1 MRPALAFTPLL
12 VSSRP
17 ATGDRGGPLPF
28 RRLERKTPE
37 QLSGTDALFVAMES
51 SRVHAHTGG
60 LTILGRLDRCS
71 SGERGKVRVRT
82 C

>member
-1 MRPALAFTPLL
+1 MAD
-12 VSSRP
+12 
-17 ATGDRGGPLPF
+17 DRSLCDNRSHEAPVDAGAPPM
-28 RRLERKTPE
+28 E
-37 QLSGTDALFVAMES
+37 QLSGTDALVVAMEN

-71 SGERGKVRVRT
+71 SDERGKVRPPA